1 MNLFSY
7 ALSLGWKTLK
17 SRMIDN
23 YTLSK
28 RTSRSWG
35 SDSCLRLF
43 CLDYLTKR
51 AVLAVHLCKVVL
63 VHVQIGLLRHCNATV
78 A

>member
-1 MNLFSY
+1 M
-7 ALSLGWKTLK
+7 SLLVLRWNMPKTK
-17 SRMIDN
+17 SKSNRNTIICI
-23 YTLSK
+23 K
-28 RTSRSWG
+28 RAAAGG

-63 VHVQIGLLRHCNATV
+63 VHIQIGLLRHGDAAMT
-78 A
+78 